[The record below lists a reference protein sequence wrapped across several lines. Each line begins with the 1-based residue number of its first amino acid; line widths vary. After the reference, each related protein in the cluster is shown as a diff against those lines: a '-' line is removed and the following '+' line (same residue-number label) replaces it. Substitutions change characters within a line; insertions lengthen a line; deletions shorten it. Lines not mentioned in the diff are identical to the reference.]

1 MTLQI
6 VYRNIR
12 FSAKVDRCLRRRWRM
27 HGDLSIRVR
36 EALDGVNL
44 LDVEL
49 LDVDSR
55 RVHATQVGVFE
66 SAWLAAHEAA
76 SARGCSLNTLV
87 NSAVWAAFGAPRPQ
101 STRGV
106 GCENLFGRTEGLG
119 AVENGKPA
127 KGRLLCRP
135 CPIAAM
141 NGIGSRERSHSE
153 TDAPQ
158 QVRHCIVDKQ

>member
-1 MTLQI
+1 MQI

-36 EALDGVNL
+36 EALDCVNL

-76 SARGCSLNTLV
+76 RSRGCSLNTLV
-87 NSAVWAAFGAPRPQ
+87 NSAVWAAFGAQRSGQRGRPRGRNHPGTLVPEARPSEVQ
-101 STRGV
+101 RGP
-106 GCENLFGRTEGLG
+106 L
-119 AVENGKPA
+119 
-127 KGRLLCRP
+127 
-135 CPIAAM
+135 
-141 NGIGSRERSHSE
+141 RERPAIREPFSN
-153 TDAPQ
+153 
-158 QVRHCIVDKQ
+158 

>member
-1 MTLQI
+1 MQI

-44 LDVEL
+44 FDVEL

-66 SAWLAAHEAA
+66 SVWLATHEAA
-76 SARGCSLNTLV
+76 SERGCSVNTLV
-87 NSAVWAAFGAPRPQ
+87 NSAVWAAFGVRRSTQRGRPR
-101 STRGV
+101 
-106 GCENLFGRTEGLG
+106 GRNQRESQIPETCLG
-119 AVENGKPA
+119 NA
-127 KGRLLCRP
+127 
-135 CPIAAM
+135 
-141 NGIGSRERSHSE
+141 
-153 TDAPQ
+153 
-158 QVRHCIVDKQ
+158 